1 MWFGTIEELDDICQK
16 DKISIVIEELLVE
29 QSHTSPFEIK
39 SWQISIPVLAKV
51 LNIPE
56 LKNHYIFLEVRVPCS
71 NCRCD
76 AIVLGTGEKDNR
88 VVAIIELKQWENCYG
103 SKPEL
108 ITFTEGD
115 ITYEKLHPCSQV
127 EGYINYLRNYDASLV
142 NKTNESEIYG
152 CAFIHGMEDP
162 NSLTNGNTKIAKK
175 VNSELVARIPAFGKN
190 DGLKLAKWVVDKLPK
205 VPKKDFVREFKF
217 RKKEPS
223 SNLVFDLKKI
233 ANSNSHPWVPLK
245 FQRKV
250 YAQILNIL
258 REFKSKKSLSRKVIV
273 VTGSPGSGKS
283 ILALAILIKAASDE
297 FDITKSLLLTNH
309 QYQKDTLD
317 GALNLEK
324 NDYVSPKRKLSSN
337 PVMDSVK
344 FVKDFANN
352 RKTKYSLRK
361 EQKKLTGKAY
371 IPQSE
376 FDEYVSK
383 WRDDYL
389 KVIDKIN
396 PVDLIVC
403 DESQAL
409 VDPSKPKVSDMGTGK
424 KWSPAYG
431 PQAWHIV
438 MSSIISIFF
447 LDEKQGYRQQERT
460 LAEDIIDLAKKE
472 KIDVFQ
478 FSLGNGQ
485 FRLNGGESFVSWL
498 DWELGVDDNLIIITP
513 PAKDQI
519 DDLKQVFS
527 ISDDPNEMRNRIK
540 KLFETDKRCRLLAGY
555 AWEWISYDKDELVDS
570 QSRETSLNMY
580 FKWVDK
586 KKQSE
591 FNLGLDP
598 YDNAEILFGEGSRN
612 PATVAYPLTVRGC
625 DFSHIGV
632 FWGLDLVW
640 RKNNWII
647 QLDYVYGND
656 NVPWVKLAKKEI
668 ESGEINGEGVQRLIF
683 ARACA
688 YRILLTRAMKTVR
701 LWVEDDETREHLK
714 QSWTKFLALEHPL
727 QRVKMDKL
735 KQDKGNDKKKKGI
748 KVGLNDTKQTFL
760 SEF

>member
-1 MWFGTIEELDDICQK
+1 
-16 DKISIVIEELLVE
+16 
-29 QSHTSPFEIK
+29 
-39 SWQISIPVLAKV
+39 
-51 LNIPE
+51 
-56 LKNHYIFLEVRVPCS
+56 
-71 NCRCD
+71 
-76 AIVLGTGEKDNR
+76 
-88 VVAIIELKQWENCYG
+88 
-103 SKPEL
+103 
-108 ITFTEGD
+108 
-115 ITYEKLHPCSQV
+115 
-127 EGYINYLRNYDASLV
+127 
-142 NKTNESEIYG
+142 
-152 CAFIHGMEDP
+152 
-162 NSLTNGNTKIAKK
+162 
-175 VNSELVARIPAFGKN
+175 
-190 DGLKLAKWVVDKLPK
+190 
-205 VPKKDFVREFKF
+205 
-217 RKKEPS
+217 
-223 SNLVFDLKKI
+223 
-233 ANSNSHPWVPLK
+233 
-245 FQRKV
+245 
-250 YAQILNIL
+250 QILNIL

-376 FDEYVSK
+376 FNEYVSK
-383 WRDDYL
+383 WKDDYL

-396 PVDLIVC
+396 PVNLIVC

-555 AWEWISYDKDELVDS
+555 AWEWISFDKNELIDS
-570 QSRETSLNMY
+570 QSRETSLNIC